1 MTGSS
6 GDGGPVPG
14 LELELPR
21 KPAFVRTARHAV
33 AALVRLYDAPEDLV
47 EDIKLAVSEAC
58 NTAMARAEGSDEA
71 SLQPVT
77 VRAAVNDTRIEIEV
91 IDPNGTVP
99 REVTG
104 SPSDIDT
111 EDLPFD
117 RILSLPIVRGL
128 VDEVSIT
135 PEEPRGA
142 RMRMVVT
149 LAASPEAPL
158 ST

>member
-1 MTGSS
+1 MTGP
-6 GDGGPVPG
+6 GIDAEPVPG
-14 LELELPR
+14 LELQIPP

-33 AALVRLYDAPEDLV
+33 AALARLHEAPEDLI

-58 NTAMARAEGSDEA
+58 TTAVARAESSEGALTE
-71 SLQPVT
+71 SLT
-77 VRAAVNDTRIEIEV
+77 VSAAVNDGRIQIDV
-91 IDPNGTVP
+91 FDPNGTVA

-117 RILSLPIVRGL
+117 RVLSLPIVRGL
-128 VDEVSIT
+128 VDEVSISQ
-135 PEEPRGA
+135 EDRGA

-149 LAASPEAPL
+149 IGPSGRPP
-158 ST
+158 SSG